1 MATDTAN
8 IGLRPRLIRRRR
20 GLSLE
25 VAAGLAGISTGYLSR
40 LERGERNFE
49 RRGLLEDLAGALGCS
64 VADLTKQPCPP
75 TDRDTADAMATLPG
89 IRVALTDY
97 DADDVPD
104 VSPRPLDELVSWAR
118 NANEHRDH
126 ARFSLAGR
134 DIGTLITESQ
144 AHATTAAGT
153 DRTRA
158 FEALVTACMVASAVA
173 RNVGYID
180 LTVAASRRGHDFACR
195 QDDPGLTGFARLY
208 WAEDL
213 MRLPA
218 RRGST
223 VLTRV
228 VDELVPVVQ
237 LGHTGDTL
245 PAEAVGMTH
254 LVSAKIAA
262 REQRGDDAHAHLGE
276 AASLSVRVGERNGMR
291 QHFGPTNVA
300 LWRLSSGIE
309 LGEGGRVYEDVTRSM
324 LDVDALDSRERSSSL
339 HLDLARAL
347 VQEGRDRD
355 AEAIRHLDTADRI
368 APQRT
373 RPDPIAREL
382 VATLT
387 RRARRRVWEL
397 DSLRN
402 RFGVN

>member
-1 MATDTAN
+1 MDTTE
-8 IGLRPRLIRRRR
+8 IGQRARTIRPRR

-25 VAAGLAGISTGYLSR
+25 VTAGLAGISTGFLSR

-49 RRGLLEDLAGALGCS
+49 RRGLLEDLARVLGCS
-64 VADLTKQPCPP
+64 VADLTGQPPP
-75 TDRDTADAMATLPG
+75 YPPPDRDTAEAMACLPG

-97 DADDVPD
+97 DPDDVPD
-104 VSPRPLDELVSWAR
+104 VTPRPLDELVSWAR
-118 NANEHRDH
+118 TANEQRDH

-134 DIGTLITESQ
+134 DVGALIIESQ
-144 AHATTAAGT
+144 AHAATAAGT
-153 DRTRA
+153 DRARA
-158 FEALVTACMVASAVA
+158 FGALITACMVASALA
-173 RNVGYID
+173 RNIGYID

-195 QDDPGLTGFARLY
+195 QDDPGLAGFARLY

-213 MRLPA
+213 LRLPGY
-218 RRGST
+218 RGST
-223 VLTRV
+223 VLTSA
-228 VDELVPVVQ
+228 VDVLASAVQ
-237 LGHTGDTL
+237 LGHTGHTL

-262 REQRGDDAHAHLGE
+262 RQQRRDDAHAHLGE
-276 AASLSVRVGERNGMR
+276 AASLAARVGERNGMR

-309 LGEGGRVYEDVTRSM
+309 LGEGGRAYEDATRTI

-355 AEAIRHLDTADRI
+355 AEAIRHLDTADRL
-368 APQRT
+368 APGRT

-382 VATLT
+382 VATLH
-387 RRARRRVWEL
+387 RRARRRAWEL
-397 DSLRN
+397 DSLCN
-402 RFGVN
+402 RFGVS